1 MYFFFLLSFNL
12 HKIKACLLVK
22 DILLLVDQKNIISC
36 PPVFNTDGGRGMSCL
51 YTTEI
56 QWFFFGGGG
65 TQHCARLYKDT
76 KVSHNEMPDLK
87 SLQSSWGDK
96 SNTNN

>member
-12 HKIKACLLVK
+12 YKIKAYLLVK
-22 DILLLVDQKNIISC
+22 NILFLVDQKNVISC
-36 PPVFNTDGGRGMSCL
+36 PLLFNTDGRRGMSCL

-56 QWFFFGGGG
+56 QWFFFFWLSTVQGSM
-65 TQHCARLYKDT
+65 KDT
-76 KVSHNEMPDLK
+76 KASHNEMPDLK